1 MAQQELIAKKGFQF
15 TSVHHNI
22 YPAIDL
28 SKSSFEGQ
36 RVFISGASKGIG
48 RAAAVAFAKAG
59 AAAICLGARSDLSL
73 VEEEIQEAAIAAG
86 KKPPTVWT
94 VSLDV
99 SSRRSVE
106 AAAISIEECCQSIDV
121 LVNNA
126 GYHSRFET
134 ITESDPDDWWN
145 SWQTNI
151 YGTYLMTRLFLPLLL
166 KGSGKTIVNIT
177 SIASQLLVRG
187 ASAYSTSKLAMLRF
201 SEFTNL
207 EYGAQ
212 GILAYSLHPGAIA
225 TELATDVMP
234 KAMASAV
241 LVDTVELAASTIVFL
256 TQKRQ
261 EWLAGRYISVN
272 WDMEELFRK
281 KDEIV
286 EKDLLKVRMAI
297 E

>member
-1 MAQQELIAKKGFQF
+1 
-15 TSVHHNI
+15 
-22 YPAIDL
+22 
-28 SKSSFEGQ
+28 
-36 RVFISGASKGIG
+36 
-48 RAAAVAFAKAG
+48 
-59 AAAICLGARSDLSL
+59 
-73 VEEEIQEAAIAAG
+73 
-86 KKPPTVWT
+86 
-94 VSLDV
+94 
-99 SSRRSVE
+99 
-106 AAAISIEECCQSIDV
+106 
-121 LVNNA
+121 
-126 GYHSRFET
+126 
-134 ITESDPDDWWN
+134 
-145 SWQTNI
+145 
-151 YGTYLMTRLFLPLLL
+151 MTRLFLPLLL
-166 KGSGKTIVNIT
+166 KGSGKTIINIT

-212 GILAYSLHPGAIA
+212 GILAYSLHPGAVA
-225 TELATDVMP
+225 TELAIDVMP

-272 WDMEELFRK
+272 WDMEELFGK

>member
-1 MAQQELIAKKGFQF
+1 F
-15 TSVHHNI
+15 TSVHHDI

-99 SSRRSVE
+99 SSRQSVE
-106 AAAISIEECCQSIDV
+106 AAAISIKECCKSIDV

-281 KDEIV
+281 KSEIV